1 VIAATEALFGQG
13 DMTTLDA
20 ATLRSAL
27 DELPHATVAVG
38 TTVVEALTATGLSSS
53 LSDARRAIAQ
63 GGVSLDGEKVTA
75 DDAIVSGT
83 LPGGVSVLRRGK
95 KTLAGLFL
103 S

>member
-1 VIAATEALFGQG
+1 MLRTALQ
-13 DMTTLDA
+13 
-20 ATLRSAL
+20 
-27 DELPHATVAVG
+27 ELPHATLAPG
-38 TTVVEALTATGLSSS
+38 SSVVEALTATGLSSS

-63 GGVSLDGEKVTA
+63 GGVSLDGVKVAA
-75 DDAIVSGT
+75 DDAIVEGT